1 MVARTVRDRKAASS
15 NLATPTTRKNLQARS
30 ARKCKN
36 VRHEFIRERTF
47 LHLRRMRSICKFD
60 AVSFGWNHPNPTKE
74 PHKLCGFL
82 YVNVAR
88 RNCPVTLHG
97 GGGVGSYSNAPSLC
111 SGASICSFLGT
122 QCSAPLHGTVSFMRD
137 CFRASAAQRGGGWGA
152 IVMLPHDVREL
163 PYAPFWGLNAAHRC
177 SVLFLLCGTAFAQ
190 ARRSSA

>member
-60 AVSFGWNHPNPTKE
+60 AVSFGWNHPNPTRE
-74 PHKLCGFL
+74 PHKMCGFL

-97 GGGVGSYSNAPSLC
+97 GGG
-111 SGASICSFLGT
+111 
-122 QCSAPLHGTVSFMRD
+122 
-137 CFRASAAQRGGGWGA
+137 A
-152 IVMLPHDVREL
+152 IVMLPHCVREL
-163 PYAPFWGLNAAHRC
+163 PYAPFWGFNAAHREDGVF
-177 SVLFLLCGTAFAQ
+177 SFTPTATRKREPWA
-190 ARRSSA
+190 

>member
-60 AVSFGWNHPNPTKE
+60 AVSFGWNHPNPTRE
-74 PHKLCGFL
+74 PHKMCGFL

-97 GGGVGSYSNAPSLC
+97 GGGRGRYSNALPRAELPV
-111 SGASICSFLGT
+111 GSFLGI
-122 QCSAPLHGTVSFMRD
+122 QCSAPLHGAFSFTPTATRK
-137 CFRASAAQRGGGWGA
+137 REPWGRGRGA
-152 IVMLPHDVREL
+152 VVMLPHDVREL
-163 PYAPFWGLNAAHRC
+163 PYAPFWGLNAAHREDGVF
-177 SVLFLLCGTAFAQ
+177 SFTPTATRKREPWA
-190 ARRSSA
+190 